1 MNWNSFG
8 VNTPSPQDAKSQ
20 TLMPGFSLTDRK
32 TVVCWSNVLKLLS
45 SNKKGQETTLDLS
58 LLFVLRP

>member
-32 TVVCWSNVLKLLS
+32 TVVRWSNVLKLLS
-45 SNKKGQETTLDLS
+45 
-58 LLFVLRP
+58 

>member
-1 MNWNSFG
+1 MSVELEFLWCKH
-8 VNTPSPQDAKSQ
+8 TLPQDAKSQ

-45 SNKKGQETTLDLS
+45 
-58 LLFVLRP
+58 